1 MSRLAS
7 IFTAVIATAG
17 QLAAAADPAFSTT
30 CNGKSYTYNELAG
43 YGFVP
48 SNARDKTG
56 DTISLGS
63 GIAISSWKKL
73 SADKYEGSLYGLPDR
88 GWNTQGTQNYQARI
102 HKFKVTLTLNPSASV
117 ANPASPNVAFE
128 YKDTILL
135 SGPDGEPTTGLD
147 PDQVGG
153 LTYSGFPL
161 LPAATYP
168 GDGYGGAGPG
178 GKRVSVDAEAIV
190 LAEDGGFWVSDE
202 YGPHVYKFDKTG
214 KMVAAIAPP
223 EALRPL
229 RNGTVR

>member
-1 MSRLAS
+1 MLRL
-7 IFTAVIATAG
+7 ILTAVLATAG
-17 QLAAAADPAFSTT
+17 HLAAAVDPAFATT
-30 CNGKSYTYNELAG
+30 CNGKNYTYNELAG

-48 SNARDKTG
+48 GDARDKLG

-63 GIAISSWKKL
+63 GIAISEWKKL

-102 HKFKVTLTLNPSASV
+102 HKFKVTLTLAALATV
-117 ANPASPNVAFE
+117 ASPSPPNVVFE

-135 SGPDGEPTTGLD
+135 SGPDGQPTTGLD

-153 LTYSGFPL
+153 LMYAGFPI
-161 LPAATYP
+161 LPAATYT
-168 GDGYGGAGPG
+168 GDGFGGAGAG
-178 GKRVSVDAEAIV
+178 GKRVSVDAEALV

-214 KMVAAIAPP
+214 RMIAAIAPP
-223 EALRPL
+223 NALQPL
-229 RNGTVR
+229 RNGSVR